1 MMAAEKVDLV
11 AVTETWFSEK
21 NNWDITIPGY
31 SLYRKDREG
40 RKGGGV
46 ALYVKNNIK
55 TNQIKVSEVN
65 IESVWV
71 TLTFGNHT
79 VARVGVI
86 YRPPGQAE
94 ELDNLLVEEIAK
106 MAMKGEVIIMG
117 DFNLPDVNWKTKT
130 AGCTRSTNILNSLL
144 GLSLTQVV
152 EEPTRKEAILDL
164 ILTNGGLVSDVVVG
178 ENLGSSDHQS
188 VWFNITTG
196 MEPHHTRT
204 KVLDFKKTDFS
215 KMRFCVKESLS
226 DWRSLKGVQEKWDY
240 LKEALL
246 KATGNCI
253 RLVSKN
259 KKGKK
264 PLWYSAEV
272 AKIVKNKKTAFNNYK
287 TTQSEE
293 DRQTYKI
300 RQKEAKQFIRAS
312 KAHAEEKIA
321 QSVKKGDKT
330 FFRYINEKRKVK
342 QGLVR
347 LKTKEGRYVE
357 EDKSLADCLNEYF
370 CSVFAEE
377 KEGKGPQ
384 LGENT
389 KEIFTYQFTEEEVLQ
404 QLSKVKTNKSMGP
417 DGIHPKLLKELSDVI
432 AKPLTDLF
440 NQSLLT
446 GVVPEDWKLA
456 NVVPIYK
463 KGSREESGNY
473 RPVSL
478 TSVVG
483 KLMETMLK
491 ERIVEHLKT
500 HRLQDQKQHGFTSGR
515 SCQTNL
521 IDFFDWV
528 TKIIDTGGAVDI
540 AYLDFSK
547 AFDTVP
553 HRRLIN
559 KLQSLSLDSNIV
571 DWIRQWLSDRQQR
584 VVVNGVYS
592 AQGLVT
598 SGVPQG
604 SVLGPILFNIFI
616 SDIAE
621 GINGKVCLFADDTK
635 ICNRVD
641 VPGGISQMTNDLGKL
656 KKWSELWQLSFN
668 VDKCKIMHLGRK
680 NPRAEYRIFDTVLTS
695 TSEERDLGV
704 IISEDLRVSSQCN
717 RAAGNASRMLGCVG
731 RGISSRKREVLMP
744 LYRALVRP
752 HLEYCVQYWRPY
764 LQKDIDILERVQR
777 RATKMVYG
785 LKEKSYQERLND
797 LNMYSLEKR
806 RDRGDMIETFKYVK
820 GIHKVE
826 EGGGAK
832 V

>member
-1 MMAAEKVDLV
+1 M
-11 AVTETWFSEK
+11 
-21 NNWDITIPGY
+21 
-31 SLYRKDREG
+31 
-40 RKGGGV
+40 
-46 ALYVKNNIK
+46 
-55 TNQIKVSEVN
+55 
-65 IESVWV
+65 
-71 TLTFGNHT
+71 
-79 VARVGVI
+79 
-86 YRPPGQAE
+86 
-94 ELDNLLVEEIAK
+94 
-106 MAMKGEVIIMG
+106 
-117 DFNLPDVNWKTKT
+117 
-130 AGCTRSTNILNSLL
+130 
-144 GLSLTQVV
+144 
-152 EEPTRKEAILDL
+152 
-164 ILTNGGLVSDVVVG
+164 
-178 ENLGSSDHQS
+178 
-188 VWFNITTG
+188 
-196 MEPHHTRT
+196 
-204 KVLDFKKTDFS
+204 
-215 KMRFCVKESLS
+215 
-226 DWRSLKGVQEKWDY
+226 
-240 LKEALL
+240 
-246 KATGNCI
+246 
-253 RLVSKN
+253 
-259 KKGKK
+259 
-264 PLWYSAEV
+264 
-272 AKIVKNKKTAFNNYK
+272 
-287 TTQSEE
+287 
-293 DRQTYKI
+293 
-300 RQKEAKQFIRAS
+300 
-312 KAHAEEKIA
+312 
-321 QSVKKGDKT
+321 
-330 FFRYINEKRKVK
+330 
-342 QGLVR
+342 
-347 LKTKEGRYVE
+347 
-357 EDKSLADCLNEYF
+357 
-370 CSVFAEE
+370 
-377 KEGKGPQ
+377 
-384 LGENT
+384 
-389 KEIFTYQFTEEEVLQ
+389 
-404 QLSKVKTNKSMGP
+404 
-417 DGIHPKLLKELSDVI
+417 
-432 AKPLTDLF
+432 
-440 NQSLLT
+440 
-446 GVVPEDWKLA
+446 
-456 NVVPIYK
+456 
-463 KGSREESGNY
+463 
-473 RPVSL
+473 
-478 TSVVG
+478 G
-483 KLMETMLK
+483 KLMETVLK

-515 SCQTNL
+515 SYQTNL

-528 TKIIDTGGAVDI
+528 TQIIDTGGAVDI

-680 NPRAEYRIFDTVLTS
+680 NPKAEYRIGWV
-695 TSEERDLGV
+695 LGV

-717 RAAGNASRMLGCVG
+717 RAAGNAGRMLGNAGRMLGCVG

-797 LNMYSLEKR
+797 LNMYSLERR

-826 EGGGAK
+826 EGSIFKRNKVAK
-832 V
+832 QEDIVLD

>member
-1 MMAAEKVDLV
+1 
-11 AVTETWFSEK
+11 
-21 NNWDITIPGY
+21 
-31 SLYRKDREG
+31 
-40 RKGGGV
+40 
-46 ALYVKNNIK
+46 
-55 TNQIKVSEVN
+55 
-65 IESVWV
+65 
-71 TLTFGNHT
+71 
-79 VARVGVI
+79 
-86 YRPPGQAE
+86 
-94 ELDNLLVEEIAK
+94 
-106 MAMKGEVIIMG
+106 
-117 DFNLPDVNWKTKT
+117 
-130 AGCTRSTNILNSLL
+130 
-144 GLSLTQVV
+144 
-152 EEPTRKEAILDL
+152 
-164 ILTNGGLVSDVVVG
+164 
-178 ENLGSSDHQS
+178 
-188 VWFNITTG
+188 
-196 MEPHHTRT
+196 
-204 KVLDFKKTDFS
+204 
-215 KMRFCVKESLS
+215 
-226 DWRSLKGVQEKWDY
+226 
-240 LKEALL
+240 
-246 KATGNCI
+246 
-253 RLVSKN
+253 
-259 KKGKK
+259 
-264 PLWYSAEV
+264 
-272 AKIVKNKKTAFNNYK
+272 
-287 TTQSEE
+287 
-293 DRQTYKI
+293 
-300 RQKEAKQFIRAS
+300 
-312 KAHAEEKIA
+312 
-321 QSVKKGDKT
+321 
-330 FFRYINEKRKVK
+330 
-342 QGLVR
+342 
-347 LKTKEGRYVE
+347 
-357 EDKSLADCLNEYF
+357 
-370 CSVFAEE
+370 
-377 KEGKGPQ
+377 
-384 LGENT
+384 
-389 KEIFTYQFTEEEVLQ
+389 
-404 QLSKVKTNKSMGP
+404 MGP

-440 NQSLLT
+440 NQSLLM

-456 NVVPIYK
+456 NVVPIHK

-491 ERIVEHLKT
+491 ERIVEHLKP

-571 DWIRQWLSDRQQR
+571 EWIRQWLSDRQQR

-604 SVLGPILFNIFI
+604 SVLGPILFNIFV

-668 VDKCKIMHLGRK
+668 VDKCKIMHLGCK

-695 TSEERDLGV
+695 TFEEKDLGV
-704 IISEDLRVSSQCN
+704 IISEDLKVSCQCN

-752 HLEYCVQYWRPY
+752 HLEYCVQYWRPMR
-764 LQKDIDILERVQR
+764 K
-777 RATKMVYG
+777 
-785 LKEKSYQERLND
+785 
-797 LNMYSLEKR
+797 
-806 RDRGDMIETFKYVK
+806 
-820 GIHKVE
+820 
-826 EGGGAK
+826 
-832 V
+832 

>member
-1 MMAAEKVDLV
+1 
-11 AVTETWFSEK
+11 
-21 NNWDITIPGY
+21 
-31 SLYRKDREG
+31 
-40 RKGGGV
+40 
-46 ALYVKNNIK
+46 
-55 TNQIKVSEVN
+55 
-65 IESVWV
+65 
-71 TLTFGNHT
+71 
-79 VARVGVI
+79 
-86 YRPPGQAE
+86 
-94 ELDNLLVEEIAK
+94 
-106 MAMKGEVIIMG
+106 
-117 DFNLPDVNWKTKT
+117 
-130 AGCTRSTNILNSLL
+130 
-144 GLSLTQVV
+144 
-152 EEPTRKEAILDL
+152 
-164 ILTNGGLVSDVVVG
+164 
-178 ENLGSSDHQS
+178 
-188 VWFNITTG
+188 
-196 MEPHHTRT
+196 
-204 KVLDFKKTDFS
+204 
-215 KMRFCVKESLS
+215 
-226 DWRSLKGVQEKWDY
+226 
-240 LKEALL
+240 
-246 KATGNCI
+246 
-253 RLVSKN
+253 
-259 KKGKK
+259 
-264 PLWYSAEV
+264 
-272 AKIVKNKKTAFNNYK
+272 
-287 TTQSEE
+287 
-293 DRQTYKI
+293 
-300 RQKEAKQFIRAS
+300 
-312 KAHAEEKIA
+312 
-321 QSVKKGDKT
+321 
-330 FFRYINEKRKVK
+330 
-342 QGLVR
+342 
-347 LKTKEGRYVE
+347 
-357 EDKSLADCLNEYF
+357 
-370 CSVFAEE
+370 
-377 KEGKGPQ
+377 
-384 LGENT
+384 
-389 KEIFTYQFTEEEVLQ
+389 
-404 QLSKVKTNKSMGP
+404 MGP

-764 LQKDIDILERVQR
+764 LQKDIDILERIQR

-826 EGGGAK
+826 EGSIFKRKQNSKTRGHSLRLEGQRFKSNIRKHYFTERVVDTWNSLPVEVVEAK
-832 V
+832 TVIEFKQAWDRHKAILNKR

>member
-1 MMAAEKVDLV
+1 
-11 AVTETWFSEK
+11 
-21 NNWDITIPGY
+21 
-31 SLYRKDREG
+31 
-40 RKGGGV
+40 
-46 ALYVKNNIK
+46 
-55 TNQIKVSEVN
+55 
-65 IESVWV
+65 
-71 TLTFGNHT
+71 
-79 VARVGVI
+79 
-86 YRPPGQAE
+86 
-94 ELDNLLVEEIAK
+94 
-106 MAMKGEVIIMG
+106 
-117 DFNLPDVNWKTKT
+117 
-130 AGCTRSTNILNSLL
+130 
-144 GLSLTQVV
+144 
-152 EEPTRKEAILDL
+152 
-164 ILTNGGLVSDVVVG
+164 
-178 ENLGSSDHQS
+178 
-188 VWFNITTG
+188 
-196 MEPHHTRT
+196 
-204 KVLDFKKTDFS
+204 
-215 KMRFCVKESLS
+215 
-226 DWRSLKGVQEKWDY
+226 
-240 LKEALL
+240 
-246 KATGNCI
+246 
-253 RLVSKN
+253 
-259 KKGKK
+259 
-264 PLWYSAEV
+264 
-272 AKIVKNKKTAFNNYK
+272 
-287 TTQSEE
+287 
-293 DRQTYKI
+293 
-300 RQKEAKQFIRAS
+300 
-312 KAHAEEKIA
+312 
-321 QSVKKGDKT
+321 
-330 FFRYINEKRKVK
+330 
-342 QGLVR
+342 
-347 LKTKEGRYVE
+347 
-357 EDKSLADCLNEYF
+357 
-370 CSVFAEE
+370 
-377 KEGKGPQ
+377 
-384 LGENT
+384 
-389 KEIFTYQFTEEEVLQ
+389 
-404 QLSKVKTNKSMGP
+404 MGP

-456 NVVPIYK
+456 NVVPIHK

-491 ERIVEHLKT
+491 EMIVEHLKT

-528 TKIIDTGGAVDI
+528 TKIIDTGDAVDI
-540 AYLDFSK
+540 VYLDFSK

-571 DWIRQWLSDRQQR
+571 EWIRQWLSDRQQR

-598 SGVPQG
+598 SWVPQG

-668 VDKCKIMHLGRK
+668 VDKCEIMHLGRK

-731 RGISSRKREVLMP
+731 RGISSRKMEVLMP

-826 EGGGAK
+826 EGSIFKRKQSSKTRGHSLRLEGQRFKSNIRKHYFTERVVDTWNSLPVEVVEAETVIEFK
-832 V
+832 QAWDRHKAILNKR